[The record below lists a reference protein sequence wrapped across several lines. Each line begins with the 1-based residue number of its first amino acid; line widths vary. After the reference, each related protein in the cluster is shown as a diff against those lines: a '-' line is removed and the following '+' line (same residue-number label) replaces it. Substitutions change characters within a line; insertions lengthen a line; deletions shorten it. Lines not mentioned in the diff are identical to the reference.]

1 MSDYKRAVATVYEQ
15 LNKSVIL
22 GLTGR
27 TGSGC
32 TTTANILETEDF
44 ADLDLATPKKKD
56 FTGVEE
62 RKQAIIYKYMQSEW
76 KAFTTIEVSSVILS
90 FVFEHTFEEF
100 KEYIEKICTGN
111 NEKNFHIGGYDELK
125 QKMEGLSSF
134 FDVKMLV
141 DEKEESKIDETKKE
155 EKVALEKKR
164 KKAQYDYFI
173 RTIKTH
179 KRTFS
184 QLFSQYS
191 CYESAK
197 STFEKSREHK
207 SQLYTY
213 LLQLFGNN
221 IRSSGN
227 PFQSDFTESHFND
240 VTHRVSQIID
250 IIEEYN
256 DGGSRICIDAIRNPY
271 EAYYL
276 RDKYREFY
284 LVSVNTED
292 KDRIIR
298 LKNLDQEQLESL
310 DSMEYPTDYEAGRI
324 FYQQSIK
331 ECLQI
336 SDIHLYNPTTT
347 NQTYEKLTTDLVRY
361 VTLMLHPGLIT
372 PTSIERCMQVAFNAK
387 LNSGCLSRQVGAAIT
402 DEQFYI
408 KAIGWN
414 EVPQGQV
421 SCGLRSLENYFSDRD
436 DNTFSQFELDN
447 QPFKRA
453 LKNVHLKYKKTII
466 ANQEE
471 NGISS
476 DINVDK
482 YNLSYCFK
490 DIFNAIKND
499 KNQVYT
505 RSLHAEENAFLQAS
519 KFGGQGIKGGNLFV
533 TASPCE
539 LCSKKAYQLGI
550 KNIYYI
556 DPYPGIA
563 AAHILS
569 LDHKTTNPKMNI
581 FYGAIGNAYV
591 SLYSQRFA
599 VKDELQLLTGVNQ
612 KKVAVNEPKKYSEIY
627 EEKEF
632 ESIDLELKFKSRS
645 DVEFIQK
652 ATVIP
657 KRKSIKELTKTLNW
671 TGSSYCKTEKIEP
684 KAQEKEEIEIISYSV
699 KDCEKGNGKYEITI
713 YPEKEIL
720 PGQTFNYDLKTSVR
734 DDQRIVNPML
744 SHHVKYKTKKM
755 HLKVMFNKKA
765 LLNESIEATG
775 FKFVLYADMNN
786 NIKYSTTD
794 IATNDIKNT
803 TDPDGQEYYY
813 VEQFV
818 NNPYLLYSYV
828 IEWKF
833 TKKGNNKQAD
843 EDNKQEDKKN
853 QQGDENNI

>member
-1 MSDYKRAVATVYEQ
+1 
-15 LNKSVIL
+15 
-22 GLTGR
+22 
-27 TGSGC
+27 
-32 TTTANILETEDF
+32 
-44 ADLDLATPKKKD
+44 
-56 FTGVEE
+56 
-62 RKQAIIYKYMQSEW
+62 
-76 KAFTTIEVSSVILS
+76 
-90 FVFEHTFEEF
+90 
-100 KEYIEKICTGN
+100 
-111 NEKNFHIGGYDELK
+111 
-125 QKMEGLSSF
+125 
-134 FDVKMLV
+134 
-141 DEKEESKIDETKKE
+141 
-155 EKVALEKKR
+155 
-164 KKAQYDYFI
+164 
-173 RTIKTH
+173 
-179 KRTFS
+179 
-184 QLFSQYS
+184 LFSQYS

-453 LKNVHLKYKKTII
+453 LKNVHLKYKKTIL

-612 KKVAVNEPKKYSEIY
+612 KKAAVNEQKQYSEIY
-627 EEKEF
+627 EDEEF
-632 ESIDLELKFKSRS
+632 ESIYLELKFESRS
-645 DVEFIQK
+645 DVRFLQK
-652 ATVIP
+652 ATVLP
-657 KRKSIKELTKTLNW
+657 KGKPIKELKKTLNW
-671 TGSSYCKTEKIEP
+671 TGSSYCKTELVTLDTKDESAA
-684 KAQEKEEIEIISYSV
+684 KGKDEIIPYLV
-699 KDCEKGNGKYEITI
+699 EDCEKENGKYEITI
-713 YPEKEIL
+713 YPETEVL
-720 PGQTFNYDLKTSVR
+720 PGQKFKYCLNTVVR
-734 DDQRIVNPML
+734 DDQRIVNPIL
-744 SHHVKYKTKKM
+744 SHHVKYKTKKL
-755 HLKVMFNKKA
+755 HLKVMFKQDVFLK
-765 LLNESIEATG
+765 ESIEATG
-775 FKFVLYADMNN
+775 FQYVLYADMGK
-786 NIKYSTTD
+786 NIKFSTTD
-794 IATNDIKNT
+794 IEDIKK
-803 TDPDGQEYYY
+803 TDNQDYYY
-813 VEQFV
+813 VEQEV
-818 NNPYLLYSYV
+818 DNPYLLYSYV
-828 IEWKF
+828 IEWTFNRIENDSK
-833 TKKGNNKQAD
+833 TEKN
-843 EDNKQEDKKN
+843 KKN
-853 QQGDENNI
+853 G

>member
-1 MSDYKRAVATVYEQ
+1 MSDYKKAVATVYEQ

-453 LKNVHLKYKKTII
+453 LKNVHLKYKKTIL

-612 KKVAVNEPKKYSEIY
+612 KKAAVNEQKQYSEIY
-627 EEKEF
+627 EDEEF
-632 ESIDLELKFKSRS
+632 ESIYLELKFESRS
-645 DVEFIQK
+645 DVRFLQK
-652 ATVIP
+652 ATVLP
-657 KRKSIKELTKTLNW
+657 KGKPIKELKKTLNW
-671 TGSSYCKTEKIEP
+671 TGSSYCKTELVTLDTKDESAA
-684 KAQEKEEIEIISYSV
+684 KGKDEIIPYLV
-699 KDCEKGNGKYEITI
+699 EDCEKENGKYEITI
-713 YPEKEIL
+713 YPETEVL
-720 PGQTFNYDLKTSVR
+720 PGQKFKYCLNTVVR
-734 DDQRIVNPML
+734 DDQRIVNPIL
-744 SHHVKYKTKKM
+744 SHHVKYKTKKL
-755 HLKVMFNKKA
+755 HLKVMFKQDVFLK
-765 LLNESIEATG
+765 ESIEATG
-775 FKFVLYADMNN
+775 FQYVLYADMGK
-786 NIKYSTTD
+786 NIKFSTTD
-794 IATNDIKNT
+794 IEDIKK
-803 TDPDGQEYYY
+803 TDNQDYYY
-813 VEQFV
+813 VEQEV
-818 NNPYLLYSYV
+818 DNPYLLYSYV
-828 IEWKF
+828 IEWTFNRIENDSK
-833 TKKGNNKQAD
+833 TEKN
-843 EDNKQEDKKN
+843 KKN
-853 QQGDENNI
+853 G